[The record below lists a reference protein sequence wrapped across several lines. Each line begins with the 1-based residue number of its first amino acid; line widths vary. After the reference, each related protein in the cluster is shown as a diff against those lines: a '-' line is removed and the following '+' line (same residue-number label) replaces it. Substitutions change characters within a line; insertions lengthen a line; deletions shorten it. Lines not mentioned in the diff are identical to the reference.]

1 MKKIAFITD
10 KVYPY
15 FIGGQ
20 EKRIF
25 EYSKILKNLDQFEVS
40 IVSMKWWQDSEKF
53 VKNINYISICSQSQ
67 IYKKNG
73 KRNILSSMRFG
84 IATFFYVL
92 KSDDDILDI
101 EIFPYFPVISARLAS
116 IFKRKKPIIVG
127 YWAEYWGKEYWHEY
141 YGFFWF
147 IGVFLEKISY
157 ISCDKIIANS
167 YFTQDKLQW
176 AFGKDKEKIMTIF
189 PISVD
194 IDRINK
200 VSNQYKKY
208 DIIYY
213 GRIIAHKHVEHII
226 DIVKRI
232 KLDNHN
238 IKALI
243 IGEGPDDK
251 IIKEKILSDK
261 LSENI
266 EFINFIDDYDVLI
279 SRIKSA
285 KLMIQ
290 LSEREGFGITVI
302 ESNACGVPV
311 LIIDYPDNAAKELI
325 NNDENGF
332 VCKDVEDVYKKS
344 NLLLFGESN
353 EMLNE
358 MSQNSVRI
366 VQKYSY
372 ERMQKIIQKYYIN
385 L

>member
-1 MKKIAFITD
+1 M
-10 KVYPY
+10 
-15 FIGGQ
+15 
-20 EKRIF
+20 
-25 EYSKILKNLDQFEVS
+25 
-40 IVSMKWWQDSEKF
+40 
-53 VKNINYISICSQSQ
+53 
-67 IYKKNG
+67 
-73 KRNILSSMRFG
+73 
-84 IATFFYVL
+84 
-92 KSDDDILDI
+92 
-101 EIFPYFPVISARLAS
+101 
-116 IFKRKKPIIVG
+116 G